1 MWFQGSGLG
10 FSASPSKSTQRH
22 CYVKGSALDALMDTP
37 GVLDILLE
45 ELTGQSVNQTSVVE
59 QMARLKRHVIHLSV
73 TPSSFH
79 GLSLEE
85 IVVLTAYTSPRLQ
98 HSVFTR
104 AFNTES
110 NTAELRAVCERWL
123 SQRATV
129 VATGHSVGLRRWPLV
144 GYSPEPRGTEKPA
157 SARFVV
163 GLAPFSHPAT
173 LERELGQ
180 LAGEATF
187 GHEHYVA
194 CSPGTALAYLRQ
206 AAEERSPVR
215 WDPFVLDRRLRSL
228 GLGLLLVEGQNIALY
243 MPARYTPAPIGQLA
257 GGAGL

>member
-10 FSASPSKSTQRH
+10 FSASPSKSAQRH
-22 CYVKGSALDALMDTP
+22 CYVKGSALDTLMDTP
-37 GVLDILLE
+37 GVLAILLE
-45 ELTGQSVNQTSVVE
+45 ELTGQSVEHTSVVD

-98 HSVFTR
+98 NSAFTC
-104 AFNTES
+104 ALNTEP

-129 VATGHSVGLRRWPLV
+129 VATGPSVGLRRWPLV
-144 GYSPEPRGTEKPA
+144 GHSPQEQQA
-157 SARFVV
+157 SSRFVV

-228 GLGLLLVEGQNIALY
+228 GLGLLLVEGQNVALY
-243 MPARYTPAPIGQLA
+243 MPARYTPAPVGQLS
-257 GGAGL
+257 GNL

>member
-1 MWFQGSGLG
+1 
-10 FSASPSKSTQRH
+10 
-22 CYVKGSALDALMDTP
+22 MDTP
-37 GVLDILLE
+37 GVLASLLE
-45 ELTGQSVNQTSVVE
+45 ELTGQSVNQGSAVE

-98 HSVFTR
+98 HSGFTR
-104 AFNTES
+104 ALNVEP

-123 SQRATV
+123 SQRASV

-144 GYSPEPRGTEKPA
+144 GYSPEDQPA
-157 SARFVV
+157 SSRFVV

-173 LERELGQ
+173 LDRELGQ

-206 AAEERSPVR
+206 AAEERTPLR

-228 GLGLLLVEGQNIALY
+228 GLGLLLVEGQNVALY
-243 MPARYTPAPIGQLA
+243 MPARYTPAPVGQL
-257 GGAGL
+257 GGSF